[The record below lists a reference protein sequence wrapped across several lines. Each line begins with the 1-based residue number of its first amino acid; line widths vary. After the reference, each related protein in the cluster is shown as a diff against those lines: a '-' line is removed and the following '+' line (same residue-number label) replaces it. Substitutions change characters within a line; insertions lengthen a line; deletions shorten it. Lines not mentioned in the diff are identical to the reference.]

1 MPTSDFW
8 VQKRV
13 LITGNTG
20 FKGSWLSLW
29 LRHLGANVC
38 GVSLEPSSSD
48 KLLFPQLINDSS
60 SKNLFSSHF
69 VQEYCDINDFTELQK
84 VVKRFQPEV
93 VFHLAAQSLV
103 RSGYSYPLN
112 TWSTNVQGSVN
123 IMRSLMGLD
132 YVCSVVMVTTD
143 KVYQNNEWEF
153 GYRENDPLGGLDPY
167 SASKAAAE
175 LAISSWRHSFCGD
188 GELQSPYLTIASA
201 RSGNV
206 VGGGDWSENRII
218 PDLVRS
224 LSIGQSLKLRNPS
237 ATRPWQHVLEP
248 LFGYL
253 ILAEK
258 MYSNHLPGR
267 MSNYATS
274 FNFGPDIPSNR
285 SVKDL
290 VELSFKYWPGDWEDT
305 SVSSDFHEAQ
315 KLHLQNDKAYT
326 TLGWSPK
333 WNFSITVERT
343 IKWYLG
349 FHNGVSPI
357 DLCLS
362 DIIEYESTL
371 KDE

>member
-175 LAISSWRHSFCGD
+175 LAISSWRHSF
-188 GELQSPYLTIASA
+188 
-201 RSGNV
+201 
-206 VGGGDWSENRII
+206 VGMEN
-218 PDLVRS
+218 
-224 LSIGQSLKLRNPS
+224 
-237 ATRPWQHVLEP
+237 
-248 LFGYL
+248 
-253 ILAEK
+253 
-258 MYSNHLPGR
+258 YSRH
-267 MSNYATS
+267 
-274 FNFGPDIPSNR
+274 I
-285 SVKDL
+285 
-290 VELSFKYWPGDWEDT
+290 
-305 SVSSDFHEAQ
+305 
-315 KLHLQNDKAYT
+315 
-326 TLGWSPK
+326 
-333 WNFSITVERT
+333 
-343 IKWYLG
+343 
-349 FHNGVSPI
+349 
-357 DLCLS
+357 
-362 DIIEYESTL
+362 
-371 KDE
+371 